1 MIGNIKTV
9 KGQIQQKVYAVV
21 CESEYENLKREIPD
35 LFFNPNIVVDIVPDE
50 KFDRMIQERENE
62 SS

>member
-1 MIGNIKTV
+1 M